1 MRKNRKNKGFTL
13 VELITVLVILSIIAA
28 IAVPFFINYWKK
40 AEFQKNEA
48 NAKTVYLAAESRLT
62 YYRSSEQWEDFKK
75 QILEEGIPY
84 PSDGSE
90 LAGRIYAV
98 TLGAKA
104 YRDEDAADSA
114 VLKLLNDYINDKGFF
129 NGTIGI
135 EIDVESGEVYSAF
148 YGTKSKGLTYEEDDA
163 DGYLTMRKRDYDSR
177 SKRLLGYY
185 STEDTVNVV
194 SLKPKKLRITS
205 INLVNSEKLY
215 LNWASN
221 VGGSQDVS
229 YEIYFFQDGTGMK
242 LFSLTMSPF
251 DMAKNG
257 WSGNEDGAYTMA
269 KFLLKDADGQ
279 ERETYAFPVTYSDGK
294 YSLVLDAMMSVK
306 AQAMLQA
313 GGTADAVRER
323 EKLYSTS
330 IQRLGEIAQS
340 LEIPTDIYATVQA
353 VSYAGTEGRD
363 ITTEYR
369 PSEAAKSNTA
379 NTMFA
384 DGSACTG
391 YDERADLK
399 IASFRH
405 LSNIRYY
412 PSDADLTLTARNM
425 DWASVGTGLYESET
439 IEEGTHSKEV
449 ISWEENTPENTVNF
463 PSIPELTEGQ
473 TLQGNGNR
481 TLISNLSLGET
492 SIMDDTIIEQVE
504 NEGNLYGD
512 LEAKYLGLF
521 MELSGDVKNV
531 TLQDPVLELGVEDAG
546 AHSFSRLEGAG
557 ILAGRL
563 DGNLSHVSITLSKKM
578 AAQQKAD
585 PELATVKVSLANG
598 AAANKISEAAAA
610 VGGVAGIASEWRN
623 GQYVRLGTLNQKT
636 GKIKEVCIENVS
648 MEGRII
654 GELPSAKETAGSAAD
669 AEALNEQAAEL
680 RYGVGGILGYANM
693 KMLVATE
700 GESPKLLSCEN
711 HASVSGNMFTGGIAG
726 KIDSTLKHKG
736 RLQDS
741 DAESRTNIMK
751 CTNDG
756 LVLCTEEQVTDTSV
770 DGHYFGGITGFA
782 NKVLINRSTSASGRA
797 EDFSYTAEKK
807 NLLLGDYVGGIVGY
821 GKGSLVYDCSTEKNG
836 YVLGA
841 DYVGGIAGGFGDT
854 TQAIWTDGESVKVT
868 TNVSY
873 VIGNNYVGGIVGKNT
888 ENVTLDNCVNNGVVA
903 GYEKYIGGIVGYNDN
918 ATISDC
924 ASYLSD
930 YDNSVF
936 NKVVSDWKAVGDYVG
951 GIAGYNNGKIT
962 FSGASQKITV
972 KSVASIVV
980 GQNYIGGI
988 AGFNDVN
995 GELDV
1000 HYTLIGGRIYAYG
1013 NCAGGAFGLN
1023 ASTKTLEQ
1031 ELAIKPQSVRG
1042 TYYVGGCI
1050 GANVVDL
1057 AQDTTMSQIR
1067 TDNILGS
1074 ITGDAFVGG
1083 IVGYQRTYT
1092 AEQLDLKDS
1101 STPIRA
1107 ALEQNLSSA
1116 GTAGKMLPELNA
1128 DRIPTA
1134 VLASANTNTL
1144 TITTADNGGLTKD
1157 TNNMPIRANIYVGGI
1172 TGYCEK
1178 NSRLVMKDCKNSGNI
1193 SRASAEDGAVDLK
1206 TFVQSAELTGIQ
1218 NVDDGISLHFVGGIT
1233 GVNLENEVI
1242 DNCANTGSV
1251 TGFAGIGGVA
1261 GLNAGLVYKCA
1272 LNENFGNATLNYIGG
1287 IAGINIGSGTA
1298 AKTYDG
1304 FSYQAGTIDSCT
1316 TAEGKTIAG
1325 LNDVGGIAGWNAP
1338 GGTVKE
1344 NESYANITASG
1355 SRVGG
1360 TVGRNSGS
1368 VQAGVDNG
1376 TKSRS
1381 IAGRN
1386 GEGIGGI
1393 VGVNESTGT
1402 IQVTGNTSGGN
1413 ELVAVGAQVSIRG
1426 NEKVGGIVGINR
1438 GSLGEAKGTYLTCQ
1452 AKLVRAAQGIV
1463 GGIAG
1468 TTSGSIQYARNRSE
1482 NVSADSGMAGGIV
1495 AENTKGNTVTN
1506 CGNYGNVT
1514 SSDGYAGG
1522 IAALNEGTIANCTVS
1537 GSDSDKVTIKSRGT
1551 KELGAVTAFNKGTI
1565 TASAP
1570 AGNVVLDGQATIF
1583 GGITGVNTGTVGN
1596 DKKFAFTDMPEL
1608 SGSGKQL
1615 TVGGVVGQ
1623 NEGIVQNISVKVNF
1637 KEFNSYQYLG
1647 GIAGQNGGSDDTP
1660 ADHTVAVKLC
1670 DYSGTI
1676 TEKGGTA
1683 GNCYG
1688 GIAGINYADLE
1699 DCQIK
1704 QITMNIVGV
1713 YTATSTSTAE
1723 QKEQLATHAGG
1734 IAGKNE
1740 TSGVITGCLIT
1751 DTDKSSMS
1759 AQYGMLGGVTGF
1771 NKGSVALSG
1780 SDKTADIMKK
1790 ATDENGDALVDLTEL
1805 SSRANKQ
1812 GLNAESNYVTWQ
1824 DNANIEKLRYNS
1836 SKKGVS
1842 AGRMQLI
1849 MATNGNIG
1857 GITAYNGTDGAVEKC
1872 VSGNWFINNKSEAL
1886 SVGTGGIIGMNES
1899 EKDLNYLVNGAF
1911 VGRQLKNAATNRFAG
1926 GIIGNQNNAT
1936 TSDWKIS
1943 YCINYGTIYCYNS
1956 HYSGGIMGQ
1965 WTGSGGTIE
1974 KCVNYGMLQTTCKK
1988 DWVGASG
1995 GIVAQLYHAYK
2006 GQEYNIISC
2015 GNYGNIFKQ
2024 SGADGDGANDS
2035 AGILGNV
2042 TTYYVN
2048 NANKAEEF
2056 YIQIMDCFNAP
2067 GVQIHSNSMASGIF
2081 GFLSSDNPD
2090 QTNIA
2095 NSSWKVSIRIERCRN
2110 FAKKLKGSN
2119 YISGIFGDR
2128 SGTDGWKNTVVK
2140 DCYTVRLNTDDYNAG
2155 IGGNEY
2161 VVISRGLG
2169 NGNQSNAINRTE
2181 TINNYFLDG
2190 TTGTNAFTNLVL
2202 YHGTNQSGS
2211 GRLEYYSNWGGTY
2224 GIKDKY
2230 QWRSY
2235 VMYDGTEKRYFIAM
2249 VNQNALYGV
2258 YHHIDD
2264 NGDIRDRNGELHGR
2278 ILFYMDGTKYTN
2290 LSDITTNASNIVF
2303 INSRTQW
2310 WRQEKITENAD
2321 GINKISAP
2329 QNVTATVEDGKVKL
2343 KITTDAD
2350 PFMYLIQITDEKNQV
2365 FYRRIYTENTE
2376 FDLSSEMSGD
2386 VKIRVQAVSMY
2397 ENVESS
2403 DWVDADTTYVGRVL
2417 PDPDVRI
2424 DLVPDT
2430 STETYHA
2437 YRFSLNNLSDYMDT
2451 DANGNRLYPNWQV
2464 EVKVPGAS
2472 DIGTIVLNASSPTVT
2487 RKADSITS
2495 NYTYQMT
2502 ARASVTG
2509 TATSTIQ
2516 TSKEVSTSIFLP
2528 RYYRPLVSLNDGN
2541 PLKIDC
2547 TVEGST
2553 LEDLAITV
2561 VLDSKDSIQP
2571 DLKGNKEAMD
2581 VPPIYRA
2588 ELVGDWTDEAGT
2600 TYSDVVFAKS
2610 DILIVDEGK
2619 ASATLT
2625 DFADYLARGKNFKIR
2640 IWYAASGLGPV
2651 YTYYPVTTEA
2661 EANVKE
2667 LTGETDGTPE
2677 WNYIQSTVLKN
2688 TGGYYT
2694 NYQKTISSIFTWL
2707 PAPVLSDTV
2716 TLDQS
2721 TGALMYTFTWD
2732 SALTTANP
2740 QYEVSLVGIDS
2751 EDREVVI
2758 DIGDAY
2764 TGGKSLTVDGSDW
2777 NYTQVKLKVTRKGGT
2792 SIGTGG
2798 KQIGLSSTGTYTI
2811 RPRLSQPGQASVN
2824 NTDVN
2829 ELNYELTWAQISSE
2843 NAADCAGYQAY
2854 IRVYDGD
2861 TLGDAKTLGELIP
2874 LSEKRDDGTYAET
2887 VNLEDYAGKRVVIY
2901 LVAEATENGA
2911 YLRSVDG
2918 VTTELQIPNRL
2929 PEPSVTWKVSWKYEY
2944 TAPVEAEAFENGT
2957 LRVDLTADTGSIPPG
2972 GSAYL
2977 LKAYVYNSQAE
2988 AEASSV
2994 SNLGTPIAYYP
3005 PGSIPGQE
3013 VSPVQMD
3020 MANSTSYYHNMK
3032 ELSIRYAGK
3041 WVAFYARISSGNGNV
3056 SSKWTK
3062 SQSAYQLP
3070 YVKLQ
3075 TPAVTSGETE
3085 TTESTIV
3092 TNTPNVPGT
3101 EKQWNATHTSLEW
3114 DGVESAD
3121 LYTVALNGKVTE
3133 NDGNSRRDLAGYI
3146 RILENEAADGTKTPA
3161 VHYSADGATYS
3172 AVPLEGDAAAGW
3184 NGTLDGYKV
3193 EIASNY
3199 NDATGGVSYYEKLV
3213 LTTKIVI
3220 TENADGS
3227 FHYKLILPDTTSMV
3241 SDDNMP
3247 VTHDNFAITQSAAV
3261 GADVQANLNGQSD
3274 AYTASDAAEIKWNN

>member
-62 YYRSSEQWEDFKK
+62 YYRSSGQWEDFKK
-75 QILEEGIPY
+75 QVLKEGLAY

-90 LAGRIYAV
+90 LNGRIYAI
-98 TLGAKA
+98 TLDAKA
-104 YRDEDAADSA
+104 YKEKTTESSA
-114 VLKLLNDYINDKGFF
+114 VLKLLEDYMYDKGFF
-129 NGTIGI
+129 DGAIGI

-148 YGTKSKGLTYEEDDA
+148 YGTKCKSLTYEDA
-163 DGYLTMRKRDYDSR
+163 DANGSLTMMQRDYDSR
-177 SKRLLGYY
+177 NKRLLGYY

-194 SLKPKKLRITS
+194 SLKPRKLRITS
-205 INLVNSEKLY
+205 VNLVNSEKLY
-215 LNWASN
+215 LNWSSN

-229 YEIYFFQDGTGMK
+229 YEITFCKDKTGDK
-242 LFSLTMSPF
+242 LFSLTMSPY
-251 DMAKNG
+251 DMARNG
-257 WSGNEDGAYTMA
+257 WSGAEGENTEGLSTMA
-269 KFLLKDADGQ
+269 TFELKDKDGKSKGSW
-279 ERETYAFPVTYSDGK
+279 AFPVTYKDNK

-306 AQAMLQA
+306 VKAMLQISGPA
-313 GGTADAVRER
+313 
-323 EKLYSTS
+323 EKVLARTELYDTS
-330 IQRLGEIAQS
+330 IQRLKSVAQN
-340 LEIPTDIYATVQA
+340 LEVPVDMYATVKA
-353 VSYAGTEGRD
+353 VSYAGTLENV
-363 ITTEYR
+363 ISTEYGT
-369 PSEAAKSNTA
+369 SEMATSNTA
-379 NTMFA
+379 NSMFA
-384 DGSACTG
+384 DGSNFVD
-391 YDERADLK
+391 YDTKAELK
-399 IASFRH
+399 ITTFRH
-405 LSNIRYY
+405 LSNIQCVKTE
-412 PSDADLTLTARNM
+412 ADFELRSKNM
-425 DWASVGTGLYESET
+425 DWASVGTGLYESKLIGSGTEERET
-439 IEEGTHSKEV
+439 LYWVENTTENTIDFPAIEE
-449 ISWEENTPENTVNF
+449 
-463 PSIPELTEGQ
+463 LREGQ
-473 TLQGNGNR
+473 TLRGKGSK
-481 TLISNLSLGET
+481 TAISNLSLGET
-492 SIMDDTIIEQVE
+492 SVIDAIEAE
-504 NEGNLYGD
+504 KINAGNS
-512 LEAKYLGLF
+512 LEKDPNARYLGLF
-521 MELSGDVKNV
+521 MEISGTVEDV
-531 TLQDPVLELGVEDAG
+531 TLQDPKLEIGVDPTS
-546 AHSFSRLEGAG
+546 AHSFPKLEGVG
-557 ILAGRL
+557 ILAGRSE
-563 DGNLSHVSITLSKKM
+563 GNLKNVSVVLSKKM
-578 AAQQKAD
+578 KAAQKAD
-585 PELATVKVSLANG
+585 PNLYTVNVSLENG
-598 AAANKISEAAAA
+598 SVTNKNGKTAA
-610 VGGVAGIASEWRN
+610 VGGIVGVLAAEENGSLTELADSELT
-623 GQYVRLGTLNQKT
+623 QVT
-636 GKIKEVCIENVS
+636 
-648 MEGRII
+648 MEGRIAAILPDSQSPVDEAEGLQYGI
-654 GELPSAKETAGSAAD
+654 GGIAGYAKLRSAAETGG
-669 AEALNEQAAEL
+669 EA
-680 RYGVGGILGYANM
+680 
-693 KMLVATE
+693 T
-700 GESPKLLSCEN
+700 KLIDCAN
-711 HASVSGNMFTGGIAG
+711 HAEISGNMFTGGIAG
-726 KIDSTLKHKG
+726 KVDSNLPDDQQLDK
-736 RLQDS
+736 RIELL
-741 DAESRTNIMK
+741 TNMK
-751 CTNDG
+751 NCSNDG
-756 LVLCTEEQVTDTSV
+756 LILCTQAQPDETSAK
-770 DGHYFGGITGFA
+770 GHYFGGIVGYA
-782 NKVLINRSTSASGRA
+782 NKMLINSSTSASGRSQ
-797 EDFSYTAEKK
+797 DFTYEKAK
-807 NLLLGDYVGGIVGY
+807 DDLLRGEYVGGIVGY
-821 GKGSLVYDCSTEKNG
+821 GKASVVYNCSTEKNG
-836 YVLGA
+836 YILGS
-841 DYVGGIAGGFGDT
+841 DYVGGIAGGFGGIKE
-854 TQAIWTDGESVKVT
+854 AIRSDGTNVSTT
-868 TNVSY
+868 TNASY
-873 VIGNNYVGGIVGKNT
+873 VIGKNYVGGIVGKNT
-888 ENVTLDNCVNNGVVA
+888 DKVTLKDCINNGVVA
-903 GYEKYIGGIVGYNDN
+903 GYGNYIGGIAGYNDN
-918 ATISDC
+918 AAISDC

-930 YDNSVF
+930 YDNSIF
-936 NKVVSDWKAVGDYVG
+936 DMVVSKWEATGDYAG

-962 FSGASQKITV
+962 FSDRSEKITV

-980 GQNYIGGI
+980 GNNYIGGI

-1013 NCAGGAFGLN
+1013 DCAGGAFGLN
-1023 ASTKTLEQ
+1023 ASTKTLVQ
-1031 ELAIKPQSVRG
+1031 ELTIKPQSVQG
-1042 TYYVGGCI
+1042 QYYVGGCI
-1050 GANVVDL
+1050 GANVVNL
-1057 AQDTTMSQIR
+1057 QEDTEMSQIR
-1067 TDNILGS
+1067 TDNTLGK
-1074 ITGDAFVGG
+1074 ITGEAFVGG

-1092 AEQLDLKDS
+1092 ADQLNLEGS
-1101 STPIRA
+1101 EPIRE
-1107 ALEQNLSSA
+1107 ALEKNLGIA
-1116 GTAGKMLPELNA
+1116 VPNGKMLPGLDEDFVPYQAVESQNA
-1128 DRIPTA
+1128 H
-1134 VLASANTNTL
+1134 TL
-1144 TITTADNGGLTKD
+1144 TITTADNSTLSKD
-1157 TNNMPIRANIYVGGI
+1157 TNNMPISANTYVGGI
-1172 TGYCEK
+1172 VGYCEK
-1178 NSRLVMKDCKNSGNI
+1178 NSHLVMKDCKNSGNI
-1193 SRASAEDGAVDLK
+1193 SRASSGKADVSLK
-1206 TFVQSAELTGIQ
+1206 KYIQSAEITGDQ
-1218 NVDDGISLHFVGGIT
+1218 SVDDGIRLHFAGGIT
-1233 GVNLENEVI
+1233 GVTLENEVI

-1251 TGFAGIGGVA
+1251 TGFSGIGGVV
-1261 GLNAGLVYKCA
+1261 GLNAGLIYRCA
-1272 LNENFGNATLNYIGG
+1272 LNENFGNATLNYLGG
-1287 IAGINIGSGTA
+1287 IAGINIGSSNVE
-1298 AKTYDG
+1298 KTYG
-1304 FSYQAGTIDSCT
+1304 RSLKYTAGTIDSCT
-1316 TAEGKTIAG
+1316 TAYGKTIAG
-1325 LNDVGGIAGWNAP
+1325 LSNVGGIVGWNAP

-1344 NESYANITASG
+1344 NISYANITAGG
-1355 SRVGG
+1355 SYIGG
-1360 TVGRNSGS
+1360 VAGRNSGS
-1368 VQAGVDNG
+1368 VEVGEDAQDKARNIDG
-1376 TKSRS
+1376 RS
-1381 IAGRN
+1381 

-1393 VGVNESTGT
+1393 VGINEASGSVK
-1402 IQVTGNTSGGN
+1402 VTAKVSRKEE
-1413 ELVAVGAQVSIRG
+1413 ELVAVGSQVTIHG
-1426 NEKVGGIVGINR
+1426 NEKVGGIVGINK
-1438 GSLGEAKGTYLTCQ
+1438 GTLGETAGAYLTCQ
-1452 AKLVRAAQGIV
+1452 AKLVRATKGGV

-1495 AENTKGNTVTN
+1495 AENIKGNTVTN

-1596 DKKFAFTDMPEL
+1596 DEKFEFTDMPEL

-1623 NEGIVQNISVKVNF
+1623 NEGTVQNISVKVNF
-1637 KEFNSYQYLG
+1637 EAFNSYQYLG
-1647 GIAGQNGGSDDTP
+1647 GIAGQNGGKSDTP
-1660 ADHTVAVKLC
+1660 ADHAAAVKLC

-1780 SDKTADIMKK
+1780 SDKTADIMKNV
-1790 ATDENGDALVDLTEL
+1790 TDENGDVLVDLTEL
-1805 SSRANKQ
+1805 SRRANKQ

-1824 DNANIEKLRYNS
+1824 DNANIENLRYNS

-1936 TSDWKIS
+1936 TSDWNIS

-2015 GNYGNIFKQ
+2015 GNYGNIFKK
-2024 SGADGDGANDS
+2024 SGAGGEGANDS

-2042 TTYYVN
+2042 TTYYVD

-2081 GFLSSDNPD
+2081 GFLSSDNPNK
-2090 QTNIA
+2090 TNIA

-2128 SGTDGWKNTVVK
+2128 SGTNGWKNTVVK
-2140 DCYTVRLNTDDYNAG
+2140 DCYTVRLNTDDYYAG
-2155 IGGNEY
+2155 FGGNEY

-2169 NGNQSNAINRTE
+2169 YGDQSNAINRTE

-2202 YHGTNQSGS
+2202 YHGTNQRGS
-2211 GRLEYYSNWGGTY
+2211 GGLDYYSNWGGTY

-2249 VNQNALYGV
+2249 VNQDALYGA

-2264 NGDIRDRNGELHGR
+2264 NGDVRDRNGELHGR
-2278 ILFYMDGTKYTN
+2278 ILFYIDGTKYTN
-2290 LSDITTNASNIVF
+2290 LSDITTNTSNIVF

-2329 QNVTATVEDGKVKL
+2329 QNVTATVEEGKVKL

-2417 PDPDVRI
+2417 PDPDVQI
-2424 DLVPDT
+2424 NLVPSITPNT
-2430 STETYHA
+2430 SPYHA
-2437 YRFSLNNLSDYMDT
+2437 YRFSLNNLSDYMAT
-2451 DANGNRLYPNWQV
+2451 DANGNPLYPNWKV
-2464 EVKVPGAS
+2464 EISVPGAS
-2472 DIGTIVLNASSPTVT
+2472 DIGTVTLDSANTTVT
-2487 RKADSITS
+2487 RKADSISTDI
-2495 NYTYQMT
+2495 TYQMT
-2502 ARASVTG
+2502 AKASVKETG
-2509 TATSTIQ
+2509 SSAIQ
-2516 TSKEVSTSIFLP
+2516 ASKEVSTPIYLP
-2528 RYYRPLVSLNDGN
+2528 KKYKPVAALSGQSVMGV
-2541 PLKIDC
+2541 KC
-2547 TVEGST
+2547 QVEGTT
-2553 LEDLAITV
+2553 LDDLAIKV
-2561 VLDSKDSIQP
+2561 ELDSSKSTM
-2571 DLKGNKEAMD
+2571 ET
-2581 VPPIYRA
+2581 PPVYRV
-2588 ELVGDWTDEAGT
+2588 ELVGDWEDSTGT
-2600 TYSDVVFAKS
+2600 EYKDVVFAQS
-2610 DILIVDEGK
+2610 DVLIVSGGQ
-2619 ASATLT
+2619 ASAILT

-2651 YTYYPVTTEA
+2651 YTYYPVNTEA

-2667 LTGETDGTPE
+2667 LIGETDGTPE

-2688 TGGYYT
+2688 TGRYFD
-2694 NYQKTISSIFTWL
+2694 NYQKLIDNIFTWL
-2707 PAPVLSDTV
+2707 DAPVLDHTDT
-2716 TLDQS
+2716 TLTPDM
-2721 TGALMYTFTWD
+2721 TDGTLKYIFTWD
-2732 SALTTANP
+2732 TSLTDRNP

-2751 EDREVVI
+2751 EGREVVI
-2758 DIGDAY
+2758 NTGDAY
-2764 TGGKSLTVDGSDW
+2764 KQGDKRLVIDGSDW
-2777 NYTQVKLKVTRKGGT
+2777 NYTQVKLKVTR
-2792 SIGTGG
+2792 IGNSTGRTP
-2798 KQIGLSSTGTYTI
+2798 QIGLSSTGTYTI
-2811 RPRLSQPGQASVN
+2811 KPRLSQPGQAAVN
-2824 NTDVN
+2824 NIDVN
-2829 ELNYELTWAQISSE
+2829 ELNYELTWAPISPES
-2843 NAADCAGYQAY
+2843 AKDCAGYQAY
-2854 IRVYDGD
+2854 IRAYNGN
-2861 TLGDAKTLGELIP
+2861 TLGAATKLGDLIP
-2874 LSEKRDDGTYAET
+2874 LSAKTESGTYAET
-2887 VNLEDYAGKRVVIY
+2887 VNLEDYAGQRVVIY
-2901 LVAEATENGA
+2901 LVAEAVENGA
-2911 YLRSVDG
+2911 YIRSVDG

-2957 LRVDLTADTGSIPPG
+2957 LRVDLTADAGSIPPG

-2977 LKAYVYNSQAE
+2977 LKAYVYNSQVE

-2994 SNLGTPIAYYP
+2994 SDLGTPIAYYP

-3020 MANSTSYYHNMK
+3020 MASSTSYYHNMK

-3085 TTESTIV
+3085 TAESTIV

-3161 VHYSADGATYS
+3161 VQYSADGTSYS
-3172 AVPLEGDAAAGW
+3172 AVPLEGDVAAGW

-3247 VTHDNFAITQSAAV
+3247 VTHDNFAITQSATV
-3261 GADVQANLNGQSD
+3261 GADVQANLNGRSD

>member
-1 MRKNRKNKGFTL
+1 MRRNRKNKGFTL

-28 IAVPFFINYWKK
+28 IAVPFFVNYWKK

-114 VLKLLNDYINDKGFF
+114 VLKLLNDYIYDKGFF

-229 YEIYFFQDGTGMK
+229 YEISFFQDEKGKK

-279 ERETYAFPVTYSDGK
+279 ERENYAFPVTYSDGK

-306 AQAMLQA
+306 VQAMLQA

-425 DWASVGTGLYESET
+425 DWASIGTGLYESET

-463 PSIPELTEGQ
+463 PSIPELAEGQ
-473 TLQGNGNR
+473 ILQGNGNR

-531 TLQDPVLELGVEDAG
+531 TLQDPVLELGVEDAD

-623 GQYVRLGTLNQKT
+623 GQYVALGTLNQKT

-654 GELPSAKETAGSAAD
+654 GELPSAKEIAGSAAGE
-669 AEALNEQAAEL
+669 EALNEQAAKL

-726 KIDSTLKHKG
+726 KIESTLKLGG

-770 DGHYFGGITGFA
+770 DGHYFGGIAGFA
-782 NKVLINRSTSASGRA
+782 NKVLINRSSSASGRA

-821 GKGSLVYDCSTEKNG
+821 GNGSLVYDCSTEKNG

-988 AGFNDVN
+988 AGFNDVG

-1023 ASTKTLEQ
+1023 ASAKTLGQ
-1031 ELAIKPQSVRG
+1031 ELTIKPQSVQG

-1050 GANVVDL
+1050 GANVVNL
-1057 AQDTTMSQIR
+1057 AQNTTMSQIR

-1101 STPIRA
+1101 NTPIRA

-1134 VLASANTNTL
+1134 VLASANAHTL
-1144 TITTADNGGLTKD
+1144 TITTADNAGLTKD
-1157 TNNMPIRANIYVGGI
+1157 TNNMPIRANSYVGGI

-1178 NSRLVMKDCKNSGNI
+1178 NSKLVMKDCKNSGNI
-1193 SRASAEDGAVDLK
+1193 SRASSEDGAVDLK
-1206 TFVQSAELTGIQ
+1206 KFVQSAELTGTQ

-1251 TGFAGIGGVA
+1251 TGFAGIGGVV
-1261 GLNAGLVYKCA
+1261 GLNAGLVYRCA
-1272 LNENFGNATLNYIGG
+1272 LNENFGNAALNYIGG

-1298 AKTYDG
+1298 AKMYG
-1304 FSYQAGTIDSCT
+1304 NLSYQAGTIDSCT

-1325 LNDVGGIAGWNAP
+1325 LSDVGGIAGWNAP
-1338 GGTVKE
+1338 GGKVKE
-1344 NESYANITASG
+1344 NGSYANITASG

-1368 VQAGVDNG
+1368 VEVGVDGG

-1381 IAGRN
+1381 IDGRN

-1413 ELVAVGAQVSIRG
+1413 ELVAVGAQVTIHG

-1452 AKLVRAAQGIV
+1452 AKLVRAAQGTV

-1468 TTSGSIQYARNRSE
+1468 TTSGSIQYAKNCAES
-1482 NVSADSGMAGGIV
+1482 VSADADYAGGIV
-1495 AENTKGNTVTN
+1495 AENTAGKTIAN
-1506 CGNYGNVT
+1506 CENHGNVT

-1522 IAALNEGTIANCTVS
+1522 IAALNEGTIADCSVS
-1537 GSDSDKVTIKSRGT
+1537 GTDAAMVTIQSRGT
-1551 KELGAVTAFNKGTI
+1551 KEIGAVTAVNNGTI
-1565 TASAP
+1565 TASAA
-1570 AGNVVLDGQATIF
+1570 AGNVILNGQAVIF
-1583 GGITGVNTGTVGN
+1583 GGITGVNNGTVGN
-1596 DKKFAFTDMPEL
+1596 TTDFAISYMPQIE
-1608 SGSGKQL
+1608 STGQQL
-1615 TVGGVVGQ
+1615 TVGGAVGVNNGVVQ
-1623 NEGIVQNISVKVNF
+1623 HLQAKIDFIN
-1637 KEFNSYQYLG
+1637 FNSYRYLG
-1647 GIAGQNGGSDDTP
+1647 GIVGENGV
-1660 ADHTVAVKLC
+1660 ADAKDAASTTATSVK
-1670 DYSGTI
+1670 DSSYSGKI
-1676 TEKGGTA
+1676 TETGGTA

-1688 GIAGINYADLE
+1688 GISGINYASLE
-1699 DCQIK
+1699 NCKIDQINM
-1704 QITMNIVGV
+1704 TVVGV

-1723 QKEQLATHAGG
+1723 QKEQLASHAGG
-1734 IAGKNE
+1734 ITGKNE
-1740 TSGVITGCLIT
+1740 TTGVITGCLIT
-1751 DTDKSSMS
+1751 DTEKSSMS
-1759 AQYGMLGGVTGF
+1759 AQYGMLGGVAGF
-1771 NKGSVALSG
+1771 NKGSIELSG
-1780 SDKTADIMKK
+1780 SDKTAVIM
-1790 ATDENGDALVDLTEL
+1790 ADVTDADGNARVNLTEL
-1805 SSRANKQ
+1805 NRRAGSQN
-1812 GLNAESNYVTWQ
+1812 LRAESNYVTWQ
-1824 DNANIEKLRYNS
+1824 TNREIENMQYSNRTNVS
-1836 SKKGVS
+1836 SD
-1842 AGRMQLI
+1842 RMKFLMI
-1849 MATNGNIG
+1849 TNGNIG
-1857 GITAYNGTDGAVEKC
+1857 GITAYNGTDGTVTKC
-1872 VSGNWFINNKSEAL
+1872 VSGNWFLNNKSEAI

-1899 EKDLNYLVNGAF
+1899 EKDLSYLVNGAF
-1911 VGRQLKNAATNRFAG
+1911 VGRQIKSGTTNRFAG
-1926 GIIGNQNNAT
+1926 GIIGNQNNIT
-1936 TSDWKIS
+1936 SSDWNIS
-1943 YCINYGTIYCYNS
+1943 YCINYGTVYCYNS

-1974 KCVNYGMLQTTCKK
+1974 KCLNYGMLQTTYAQS
-1988 DWVGASG
+1988 WVGASG
-1995 GIVAQLYHAYK
+1995 GIVAQLYHAYEN
-2006 GQEYNIISC
+2006 QEYNIISC
-2015 GNYGNIFKQ
+2015 GNYGNIYKQ
-2024 SGADGDGANDS
+2024 SGPSGNGANDS
-2035 AGILGNV
+2035 AGILGNITNYKV
-2042 TTYYVN
+2042 GSTAQAQKFTV
-2048 NANKAEEF
+2048 
-2056 YIQIMDCFNAP
+2056 QILDCFNAP
-2067 GVQIHSNSMASGIF
+2067 GVKIYSSSMASGIF
-2081 GFLSSDNPD
+2081 GFLSCDKADTWAVNTS
-2090 QTNIA
+2090 TR
-2095 NSSWKVSIRIERCRN
+2095 KVVMRLERCRN
-2110 FAKKLKGSN
+2110 FANTLSGN
-2119 YISGIFGDR
+2119 QYIAGIFGDR
-2128 SGTDGWKNTVVK
+2128 YQTEGWKNTTIK
-2140 DCYTVRLNTDDYNAG
+2140 DCYSVSPGSSYSNNHALIVSAWSGNSIGYYQNNLNQARNYYLDGYSRISSFTGVQIYEAGSSGTGSGTVSHDQDANGLKQGGYSRYAIRMYVMQNATTGNYFVAAVNANTTIHGKNCYIDGTAIKNNFGTQLGKILYYIDKNKPTG
-2155 IGGNEY
+2155 I
-2161 VVISRGLG
+2161 
-2169 NGNQSNAINRTE
+2169 SNAVTNPSDLLFVNARETWRTTE
-2181 TINNYFLDG
+2181 
-2190 TTGTNAFTNLVL
+2190 
-2202 YHGTNQSGS
+2202 
-2211 GRLEYYSNWGGTY
+2211 
-2224 GIKDKY
+2224 GI
-2230 QWRSY
+2230 
-2235 VMYDGTEKRYFIAM
+2235 IP
-2249 VNQNALYGV
+2249 
-2258 YHHIDD
+2258 
-2264 NGDIRDRNGELHGR
+2264 
-2278 ILFYMDGTKYTN
+2278 
-2290 LSDITTNASNIVF
+2290 
-2303 INSRTQW
+2303 
-2310 WRQEKITENAD
+2310 D
-2321 GINKISAP
+2321 GITKKLEKPLSAS
-2329 QNVTATVEDGKVKL
+2329 TEIRDGKVTVSN
-2343 KITTDAD
+2343 ITMPNEDD
-2350 PFMYLIQITDEKNQV
+2350 PFAYEVKVVSGTGEYTHIL
-2365 FYRRIYTENTE
+2365 YTENGAYNLPSD
-2376 FDLSSEMSGD
+2376 FGGNPK
-2386 VKIRVQAVSMY
+2386 VYIRAFSMY
-2397 ENVESS
+2397 EDVEAS
-2403 DWVDADTTYVGRVL
+2403 DWLEVTDLAYDKIL
-2417 PDPDVRI
+2417 PDPDVQI
-2424 DLVPDT
+2424 NLVPSTTPNT
-2430 STETYHA
+2430 SPYHA
-2437 YRFSLNNLSDYMDT
+2437 YRFSLNNLSEYMAT
-2451 DANGNRLYPNWQV
+2451 DANGKPLYPNWKV
-2464 EVKVPGAS
+2464 EIRVPGAS
-2472 DIGTIVLNASSPTVT
+2472 DIGTVTLDSANTTVT
-2487 RKADSITS
+2487 KKADAISTDI
-2495 NYTYQMT
+2495 TYQMT
-2502 ARASVTG
+2502 AKASVTETG
-2509 TATSTIQ
+2509 SSAIQ
-2516 TSKEVSTSIFLP
+2516 ASKEVSTPIYLP
-2528 RYYRPLVSLNDGN
+2528 KGYRPVAALSGQNTMGV
-2541 PLKIDC
+2541 KC
-2547 TVEGST
+2547 QVEGTT
-2553 LEDLAITV
+2553 LDDLAMKV
-2561 VLDSKDSIQP
+2561 ELDASKSTM
-2571 DLKGNKEAMD
+2571 ET
-2581 VPPIYRA
+2581 PPVYRV
-2588 ELVGDWTDEAGT
+2588 ELVGDWEDSTGT
-2600 TYSDVVFAKS
+2600 EYKDVVFAQS
-2610 DILIVDEGK
+2610 DVLIVSGGQ
-2619 ASATLT
+2619 ASAILT

-2651 YTYYPVTTEA
+2651 YTYYPVNTEA

-2667 LTGETDGTPE
+2667 LIGETDGTPE

-2688 TGGYYT
+2688 TGRYFD
-2694 NYQKTISSIFTWL
+2694 NYQKLIGNIFTWL
-2707 PAPVLSDTV
+2707 DAPVLDHTDT
-2716 TLDQS
+2716 TLTPDM
-2721 TGALMYTFTWD
+2721 TDGTLKYTFTWD
-2732 SALTTANP
+2732 TSLTDKNP

-2751 EDREVVI
+2751 EGREVVI
-2758 DIGDAY
+2758 NTGDAY
-2764 TGGKSLTVDGSDW
+2764 KQGDKRLVIDGSDW
-2777 NYTQVKLKVTRKGGT
+2777 NYTQVKLKVTR
-2792 SIGTGG
+2792 IGNSAG
-2798 KQIGLSSTGTYTI
+2798 KTPQIGLSSTGTYTI
-2811 RPRLSQPGQASVN
+2811 KLRLSQPGQASVN
-2824 NTDVN
+2824 NIDVN
-2829 ELNYELTWAQISSE
+2829 ELNYELTWAPISPES
-2843 NAADCAGYQAY
+2843 AKDCAGYQAY
-2854 IRVYDGD
+2854 IRAYNGN
-2861 TLGDAKTLGELIP
+2861 TLGAATKLGDLIP
-2874 LSEKRDDGTYAET
+2874 LSAKTESGTYAET
-2887 VNLEDYAGKRVVIY
+2887 VNLEDYAGQRVVIY
-2901 LVAEATENGA
+2901 LVAEAVENGA
-2911 YLRSVDG
+2911 YIRSVDG

-2929 PEPSVTWKVSWKYEY
+2929 PEPSVTWRVSWKYEY

-2957 LRVDLTADTGSIPPG
+2957 LRVDLTADAGSIPPG

-3005 PGSIPGQE
+3005 SGSIPGQE

-3020 MANSTSYYHNMK
+3020 MASSTSYYHNMK

-3041 WVAFYARISSGNGNV
+3041 WVVFYARISSGNGNV

-3085 TTESTIV
+3085 MMESTIV

-3101 EKQWNATHTSLEW
+3101 EKQWKATHTSLEW
-3114 DGVESAD
+3114 DGEESAD

-3161 VHYSADGATYS
+3161 VQYSADGTTYS

>member
-1 MRKNRKNKGFTL
+1 MRRNRKNKGFTL

-28 IAVPFFINYWKK
+28 IAVPFFVNYWKK

-114 VLKLLNDYINDKGFF
+114 VLKLLNDYIYDKGFF

-229 YEIYFFQDGTGMK
+229 YEISFFQDETGKK

-306 AQAMLQA
+306 VQAMLQA

-391 YDERADLK
+391 YDERANLK

-412 PSDADLTLTARNM
+412 PSDANLTLTARNM

-463 PSIPELTEGQ
+463 PSIPELAEGQ

-492 SIMDDTIIEQVE
+492 SIMDDTIIGQVE

-546 AHSFSRLEGAG
+546 VHSFSRLEGAG

-598 AAANKISEAAAA
+598 AAAYKISEAAAA

-623 GQYVRLGTLNQKT
+623 GQYVALGTLNQKT

-654 GELPSAKETAGSAAD
+654 GKLPSAKETAGSAAD
-669 AEALNEQAAEL
+669 EEALNEQAAKL

-700 GESPKLLSCEN
+700 GKSPKLLSCEN

-726 KIDSTLKHKG
+726 KIDSTLKHEG

-770 DGHYFGGITGFA
+770 DGHYFGGIAGFA
-782 NKVLINRSTSASGRA
+782 NQVLINRSTSASGRA

-821 GKGSLVYDCSTEKNG
+821 GNGSLVYDCSTEKNG

-854 TQAIWTDGESVKVT
+854 TQAIWTDGENVKVT

-936 NKVVSDWKAVGDYVG
+936 NMVVSDWKAVGDYAG

-988 AGFNDVN
+988 AGFNDVG

-1031 ELAIKPQSVRG
+1031 ELAIKPQSVQG

-1057 AQDTTMSQIR
+1057 AQETTMSQIR

-1101 STPIRA
+1101 NTPIRA

-1116 GTAGKMLPELNA
+1116 GTAGKMLPQLNA

-1134 VLASANTNTL
+1134 VLASANTHTL

-1178 NSRLVMKDCKNSGNI
+1178 NSKLVMKDCKNSGNI
-1193 SRASAEDGAVDLK
+1193 SRASSEDGAVDLK
-1206 TFVQSAELTGIQ
+1206 KFVQSAELTGIQ

-1251 TGFAGIGGVA
+1251 TGFAGIGGVV
-1261 GLNAGLVYKCA
+1261 GLNAGLVYRCA
-1272 LNENFGNATLNYIGG
+1272 LNENFGNAALNYIGG

-1325 LNDVGGIAGWNAP
+1325 LSDVGGIAGWNAP
-1338 GGTVKE
+1338 GGKVKE
-1344 NESYANITASG
+1344 NGSYANITASG

-1368 VQAGVDNG
+1368 VEVGVDNG

-1381 IAGRN
+1381 IDGRN

-1402 IQVTGNTSGGN
+1402 IQVTGKTSGSD

-1452 AKLVRAAQGIV
+1452 AKLVRAAQGTV

-1468 TTSGSIQYARNRSE
+1468 TTSGSIQYAKNRAES
-1482 NVSADSGMAGGIV
+1482 VSADAGYAGGIV
-1495 AENTKGNTVTN
+1495 AENTAGKTISN
-1506 CGNYGNVT
+1506 CENHGNVT

-1522 IAALNEGTIANCTVS
+1522 IAALNEGTIADCSVS
-1537 GSDSDKVTIKSRGT
+1537 GTDAAMVTIQSRGT
-1551 KELGAVTAFNKGTI
+1551 KEIGAVTAVNNGTI
-1565 TASAP
+1565 TASAA
-1570 AGNVVLDGQATIF
+1570 AGNVILNGQAVIF
-1583 GGITGVNTGTVGN
+1583 GGITGVNNGTVGN
-1596 DKKFAFTDMPEL
+1596 TTDFAISYMPQIE
-1608 SGSGKQL
+1608 STGKQL
-1615 TVGGVVGQ
+1615 TVGGAVGV
-1623 NEGIVQNISVKVNF
+1623 NNGEVQHLLANLDFVN
-1637 KEFNSYQYLG
+1637 FNSYQYLG
-1647 GIAGQNGGSDDTP
+1647 GIVGENGV
-1660 ADHTVAVKLC
+1660 ADAASTVIAAVK
-1670 DYSGTI
+1670 DSSYSGTI
-1676 TEKGGTA
+1676 TENGGTA

-1688 GIAGINYADLE
+1688 GISGINYASLE
-1699 DCQIK
+1699 NCKIDQINM
-1704 QITMNIVGV
+1704 TVVGV

-1734 IAGKNE
+1734 ITGKNE
-1740 TSGVITGCLIT
+1740 TTGVITGCLIT
-1751 DTDKSSMS
+1751 DTEKSSMS
-1759 AQYGMLGGVTGF
+1759 AQYGMLGGVAGF
-1771 NKGSVALSG
+1771 NKGSIELSG
-1780 SDKTADIMKK
+1780 SDKTAVIM
-1790 ATDENGDALVDLTEL
+1790 ADVTDADGNARVNLTEL
-1805 SSRANKQ
+1805 NRRAGSQN
-1812 GLNAESNYVTWQ
+1812 LRAESNYVTWQ
-1824 DNANIEKLRYNS
+1824 TNSEIENMQYSNRTNVS
-1836 SKKGVS
+1836 SD
-1842 AGRMQLI
+1842 RMKFLMI
-1849 MATNGNIG
+1849 TNGNIG
-1857 GITAYNGTDGAVEKC
+1857 GITAYNGTDGTVTKC
-1872 VSGNWFINNKSEAL
+1872 VSGNWFLNNKSEAI

-1899 EKDLNYLVNGAF
+1899 EKDLSYLVNGAF
-1911 VGRQLKNAATNRFAG
+1911 VGRQIKSGTTNRFAG
-1926 GIIGNQNNAT
+1926 GIIGNQNNIT
-1936 TSDWKIS
+1936 SSDWNIS
-1943 YCINYGTIYCYNS
+1943 YCINYGTVYCYNS

-1974 KCVNYGMLQTTCKK
+1974 KCLNYGMLQTTYAQS
-1988 DWVGASG
+1988 WVGASG
-1995 GIVAQLYHAYK
+1995 GIVAQLYHAYEN
-2006 GQEYNIISC
+2006 QEYNIISC
-2015 GNYGNIFKQ
+2015 GNYGNIYKR
-2024 SGADGDGANDS
+2024 SGPNGDGANDS
-2035 AGILGNV
+2035 AGILGNITNYKV
-2042 TTYYVN
+2042 GSTAQAQKFTV
-2048 NANKAEEF
+2048 
-2056 YIQIMDCFNAP
+2056 QILDCFNAP
-2067 GVQIHSNSMASGIF
+2067 GVKIYSSSMASGIF
-2081 GFLSSDNPD
+2081 GFLSCDKADTSAVN
-2090 QTNIA
+2090 T
-2095 NSSWKVSIRIERCRN
+2095 STRKVVMRLERCRN
-2110 FAKKLKGSN
+2110 FANTLSGN
-2119 YISGIFGDR
+2119 QYIAGIFGDR
-2128 SGTDGWKNTVVK
+2128 YQTEGWKNTTIK
-2140 DCYTVRLNTDDYNAG
+2140 DCYSVSPGSSYSNNHALIVSAWSGNSKGYYQNNLNQARNYYLDGYSKISSFTGVQIYEAGSSRRGSGTVSHDQDANGLKQDGYSRYAIRMYVMQNATTGNYFVAAVNANTTIQGKNCYIDGTAIKNNSGTQLGKILYYIDKNKPTG
-2155 IGGNEY
+2155 I
-2161 VVISRGLG
+2161 
-2169 NGNQSNAINRTE
+2169 SNAVTNPSDLLFVNARETWRTTE
-2181 TINNYFLDG
+2181 
-2190 TTGTNAFTNLVL
+2190 
-2202 YHGTNQSGS
+2202 
-2211 GRLEYYSNWGGTY
+2211 
-2224 GIKDKY
+2224 GII
-2230 QWRSY
+2230 S
-2235 VMYDGTEKRYFIAM
+2235 
-2249 VNQNALYGV
+2249 
-2258 YHHIDD
+2258 
-2264 NGDIRDRNGELHGR
+2264 
-2278 ILFYMDGTKYTN
+2278 
-2290 LSDITTNASNIVF
+2290 
-2303 INSRTQW
+2303 
-2310 WRQEKITENAD
+2310 D
-2321 GINKISAP
+2321 GITKKLEKPLSAS
-2329 QNVTATVEDGKVKL
+2329 TEIRDGKVTVSN
-2343 KITTDAD
+2343 ITMPNEDD
-2350 PFMYLIQITDEKNQV
+2350 PFAYEVKVVSGTGEYTHIL
-2365 FYRRIYTENTE
+2365 YTENGAYNLPSD
-2376 FDLSSEMSGD
+2376 FGGNPK
-2386 VKIRVQAVSMY
+2386 VYIRAFSMY
-2397 ENVESS
+2397 EDVEAS
-2403 DWVDADTTYVGRVL
+2403 DWLEVTDLVYDKIL

-2430 STETYHA
+2430 STKTYHA

-2451 DANGNRLYPNWQV
+2451 DANGKQLYPNWQV
-2464 EVKVPGAS
+2464 EVKVPGVS

-2487 RKADSITS
+2487 RKTDSITA

-2516 TSKEVSTSIFLP
+2516 ASKEVSTSIFIP
-2528 RYYRPLVSLNDGN
+2528 RHYRPLVSLNDWN

-2553 LEDLAITV
+2553 LDDLAIAV

-2571 DLKGNKEAMD
+2571 DSQGKKEAMD

-2677 WNYIQSTVLKN
+2677 WNYVQSTVLKN

-2721 TGALMYTFTWD
+2721 TGTLMYTFTWD
-2732 SALTTANP
+2732 SDLTTANP

-2792 SIGTGG
+2792 STGTGG
-2798 KQIGLSSTGTYTI
+2798 KQIGLSSTETYTI

-2829 ELNYELTWAQISSE
+2829 ELNYELTWAPISPE

-2861 TLGDAKTLGELIP
+2861 TLGDAKTLGELIL

-2918 VTTELQIPNRL
+2918 VTTELRIPNRL
-2929 PEPSVTWKVSWKYEY
+2929 PEPNVTWKVSWKYEY

-2957 LRVDLTADTGSIPPG
+2957 LHVDLTADAGSIPPG

-2994 SNLGTPIAYYP
+2994 SDLGTPIAYYP

-3020 MANSTSYYHNMK
+3020 MASSTSYYHNMK

-3041 WVAFYARISSGNGNV
+3041 WVVFYARISSGNGNV

-3085 TTESTIV
+3085 TAESTIV

-3161 VHYSADGATYS
+3161 VQYSADGNTYS

-3227 FHYKLILPDTTSMV
+3227 FHYKLILPDTTAMV

-3247 VTHDNFAITQSAAV
+3247 VTHDNFTITQSATV
-3261 GADVQANLNGQSD
+3261 GADVRANLNGRSD